1 MLILKLSNYL
11 FVTESGDIW
20 SYETRVGQIQNGR
33 ILEFGKFSRTTTKHM
48 NLVATLTKLPRC
60 TNSDCSN
67 NIHFDKLEM
76 GHRTPGKFSTSQ
88 CLSQDLSL
96 ELMAGIG
103 KGDFFDFVLKNI
115 GKIKSER
122 DRKLVK
128 EYAMGKGMKSIVF
141 DYFVSLHQALTLETV

>member
-1 MLILKLSNYL
+1 
-11 FVTESGDIW
+11 
-20 SYETRVGQIQNGR
+20 
-33 ILEFGKFSRTTTKHM
+33 
-48 NLVATLTKLPRC
+48 
-60 TNSDCSN
+60 
-67 NIHFDKLEM
+67 M

-96 ELMAGIG
+96 ELMGGIG

-128 EYAMGKGMKSIVF
+128 EYAMSKGMKSTVF
-141 DYFVSLHQALTLETV
+141 DYFVSLHQALTLETA